1 MGDIHFSI
9 LTNWL
14 GLRILNLTTQARF
27 LRVRSGE
34 SAVGPATLKWK
45 GERMRTRQALARF
58 GLHNL
63 EQREERILSSLSSG
77 LNRLGGYILDVAV
90 VLQITAGVVILLG
103 DPEPFRNTVSY
114 LRNVGWFYTL
124 QQEAFAILLLA
135 AIITGVWG
143 IAQRKIPTRAMQ
155 AARRFGAW
163 FIKIGAPIR

>member
-45 GERMRTRQALARF
+45 GERMGTRQALARF

-90 VLQITAGVVILLG
+90 VLQVAAGGVILLG
-103 DPEPFRNTVSY
+103 ASAPGSPRSEPRSGDTISV
-114 LRNVGWFYTL
+114 LL
-124 QQEAFAILLLA
+124 QPRTALA
-135 AIITGVWG
+135 ADS
-143 IAQRKIPTRAMQ
+143 PS
-155 AARRFGAW
+155 RR
-163 FIKIGAPIR
+163 RSYCN